1 MATPCQASAVVMS
14 MVLTHEQ
21 RAFQIA
27 ARDFARDVI
36 IPQVQAIGPSCPVV
50 NPCAAVT
57 VARLIVRH
65 PRRPPS
71 WIGA

>member
-50 NPCAAVT
+50 NPCAAVCRCSQPAGNRMCLPY
-57 VARLIVRH
+57 VPA
-65 PRRPPS
+65 
-71 WIGA
+71 